1 MFFLKTCEL
10 GAVHLLCHTGW
21 GWLGV
26 SKSMTHYETL
36 VGVGVYDQLRCMGM
50 TGASEYLDTMLE
62 FRQETHKK
70 VLAWQYKRFTI
81 LLRIWIN
88 ND

>member
-36 VGVGVYDQLRCMGM
+36 VGGVGGM
-50 TGASEYLDTMLE
+50 TNYDVWE
-62 FRQETHKK
+62 
-70 VLAWQYKRFTI
+70 
-81 LLRIWIN
+81 
-88 ND
+88 